1 MEPTSIESQFDEAF
15 KIISTNKSKANSLR
29 QSLLKNNNYNCNQNM
44 QIIQYLGEFEYDLKS
59 LYDILRELKLS
70 YHDTPGNLIH
80 SILLRNKRKDQFQ
93 KENEKNNRNCYF
105 RNKKLPCLNKCFDE
119 MYNKLKGPCKTY
131 CMSYSQLDTSQN
143 IINDNLKDYHIKTCP
158 REDRIRSYSSKSY
171 IGDWNTYSN
180 GFNFSP
186 GNKNNNYF
194 RNNYP
199 VDKFIN
205 NTSIYS
211 DDKYLDTKF
220 SGKGIPNSKKA
231 ILNYDYD
238 AYLTDYSLNKTN
250 RKDSNTND
258 MNSNFSE
265 PRQNLSLSDFNN
277 ENKLNNNYINPNQ
290 NQNNN
295 NIFTFSEPRNNKNSD
310 LFDMGKNIKNN
321 KYSYN
326 DFVKNKRNKSDIP
339 NNKYTTNN
347 YNNILDNNDK
357 NKFNNDMNNI
367 NDNLNPD
374 KNEKDDDLEEK
385 KKEII
390 QKIISD
396 IFQDSN
402 KLNLLKSKFGDKI
415 GEELLSGNISE
426 EDLFKVVEILKNNQE
441 DMDKRNKKFR
451 RYFPIKK
458 FNQARD
464 KILLKES
471 LNDRRYNYRE
481 FPRGW
486 SSTKEFFVN
495 NGSTLAKNK
504 KMKK

>member
-1 MEPTSIESQFDEAF
+1 
-15 KIISTNKSKANSLR
+15 
-29 QSLLKNNNYNCNQNM
+29 
-44 QIIQYLGEFEYDLKS
+44 
-59 LYDILRELKLS
+59 
-70 YHDTPGNLIH
+70 
-80 SILLRNKRKDQFQ
+80 
-93 KENEKNNRNCYF
+93 
-105 RNKKLPCLNKCFDE
+105 
-119 MYNKLKGPCKTY
+119 
-131 CMSYSQLDTSQN
+131 MSYSQLETSQN
-143 IINDNLKDYHIKTCP
+143 NINDNLKEYHIKSSP
-158 REDRIRSYSSKSY
+158 RQDKIRSYSSKSY
-171 IGDWNTYSN
+171 IGNWNTYSN
-180 GFNFSP
+180 RFNFSP
-186 GNKNNNYF
+186 ENKNNNYIG
-194 RNNYP
+194 NNNP
-199 VDKFIN
+199 VDRFLN
-205 NTSIYS
+205 NNSVYS
-211 DDKYLDTKF
+211 DGKYLDTNF
-220 SGKGIPNSKKA
+220 SGKGIPNSKKS

-290 NQNNN
+290 NQDNN

-339 NNKYTTNN
+339 NNKYITNN
-347 YNNILDNNDK
+347 NNNLDNNDK
-357 NKFNNDMNNI
+357 NIFNNDMNNI
-367 NDNLNPD
+367 NDKFNPD

-481 FPRGW
+481 FQRG
-486 SSTKEFFVN
+486 
-495 NGSTLAKNK
+495 
-504 KMKK
+504 

>member
-1 MEPTSIESQFDEAF
+1 MEPISIESQFDEAF

-44 QIIQYLGEFEYDLKS
+44 QTIQYLGEFEYDLKS
-59 LYDILRELKLS
+59 LYDILREIKLS

-80 SILLRNKRKDQFQ
+80 SLLLRNKRRDQIE
-93 KENEKNNRNCYF
+93 KENEKNNRDCLF
-105 RNKKLPCLNKCFDE
+105 RNKKFPCLNKCFDE
-119 MYNKLKGPCKTY
+119 INNKLKGPCKTY
-131 CMSYSQLDTSQN
+131 CMSYSQLDTSQHN
-143 IINDNLKDYHIKTCP
+143 INDNLKDYHIKTCP
-158 REDRIRSYSSKSY
+158 RQDRIRSYSSKSY
-171 IGDWNTYSN
+171 IGNWNTYSN

-186 GNKNNNYF
+186 GNKNNNYI

-205 NTSIYS
+205 NNSIYS
-211 DDKYLDTKF
+211 DDKYPNTKF
-220 SGKGIPNSKKA
+220 SGKGVPNSKKA

-238 AYLTDYSLNKTN
+238 TYLTDYSLNKTN
-250 RKDSNTND
+250 RKDSITND

-290 NQNNN
+290 NQKNN
-295 NIFTFSEPRNNKNSD
+295 NIFTFSEPRNNRNSD
-310 LFDMGKNIKNN
+310 LIDIGKNINNN

-339 NNKYTTNN
+339 NNKYTANN
-347 YNNILDNNDK
+347 NNNLDNNYK
-357 NKFNNDMNNI
+357 NKFYNDMNNI
-367 NDNLNPD
+367 DDKLNPD

-390 QKIISD
+390 KKVISD

-402 KLNLLKSKFGDKI
+402 KLDLLKSKFGDKI
-415 GEELLSGNISE
+415 GEKLLSGNISE
-426 EDLFKVVEILKNNQE
+426 ADLFKVVEILKNNQE
-441 DMDKRNKKFR
+441 EMDKRNKKFR
-451 RYFPIKK
+451 RYFPTKK
-458 FNQARD
+458 FNQPSD
-464 KILLKES
+464 KVLLKEL
-471 LNDRRYNYRE
+471 LNDKRYNYRE

-486 SSTKEFFVN
+486 SSTKEFFIN
-495 NGSTLAKNK
+495 NGSTLSKNK